1 MTHKF
6 SVGGHEGYITIGLYP
21 EGEPGEIFVTMS
33 KEGSVVSGLMD
44 AFATSIS
51 LALQYGVPLKTL
63 VDKFMHSRF
72 EPSGFTNNPQIPM
85 AKSIMDYLFR
95 YLALKF
101 LNKDERVHVGL
112 IADQADEYDNPKT
125 EAKAVPAAA
134 AAPVSRPPVMA
145 GDVGVPAP
153 VGESKSSAAERQI
166 FVTQADAPPCPDCGS
181 ITTRN
186 GACYR
191 CGNCGTSIGC
201 S

>member
-1 MTHKF
+1 
-6 SVGGHEGYITIGLYP
+6 
-21 EGEPGEIFVTMS
+21 
-33 KEGSVVSGLMD
+33 D

-63 VDKFMHSRF
+63 VDKFMHTRF
-72 EPSGFTNNPQIPM
+72 EPSGFTGNPEIPM

-95 YLALKF
+95 YMALKF
-101 LNKDERVHVGL
+101 LNKDERGNVGL
-112 IADQADEYDNPKT
+112 LADQTDEYGDPTDMGNAPLLT
-125 EAKAVPAAA
+125 VAPVRPEPGTPGQAGPAGVPAAT
-134 AAPVSRPPVMA
+134 
-145 GDVGVPAP
+145 
-153 VGESKSSAAERQI
+153 GESRALAAERQV

-191 CGNCGTSIGC
+191 CANCGTSIGC